1 MWPDLHYTTADST
14 LERAMSRLTQHLQ
27 DVPARLSGLSED
39 EWQQK
44 PSRKWSKKEL
54 LGHLVDSALNN
65 LKRFTEAQFGPEP
78 YTFASYRQNELVMAN
93 AYQHLPAD
101 HLLTLW
107 QSLNRQIAYVVGEI
121 PEAVRQRKVMVK
133 GSDGPPRSLSWLI
146 EDYVGHME
154 HHLETLL

>member
-1 MWPDLHYTTADST
+1 MWPDLHYTAADST
-14 LERAMSRLTQHLQ
+14 LERAISRLTQHIE
-27 DVPARLSGLSED
+27 DVPAKLSRLSED
-39 EWQQK
+39 EWQAKQ
-44 PSRKWSKKEL
+44 PRKWSKKEL

-78 YTFASYRQNELVMAN
+78 YTFSSYRQNELVMAN

-107 QSLNRQIAYVVGEI
+107 QSLNRQIVYVVGEL
-121 PEAVRQRKVMVK
+121 PEAARQRKVMVK

>member
-14 LERAMSRLTQHLQ
+14 LERAMSRLSGHLQ
-27 DVPARLSGLSED
+27 NVPTRLSGLSED
-39 EWQQK
+39 DWQQK
-44 PSRKWSKKEL
+44 INRKWSKKEL

-107 QSLNRQIAYVVGEI
+107 QSLNRQIAYVVSQM
-121 PEAVRQRKVMVK
+121 PEAARQRKVIVK

-154 HHLETLL
+154 HHLDTLL

>member
-14 LERAMSRLTQHLQ
+14 LERAMSRLSGHLQ
-27 DVPARLSGLSED
+27 DVPTRLSGLSED

-44 PSRKWSKKEL
+44 LGRKWSKKEL

-101 HLLTLW
+101 HLITLW

-121 PEAVRQRKVMVK
+121 PEADRQRKVMVK

>member
-14 LERAMSRLTQHLQ
+14 LERAITRLNQHIE
-27 DVPARLSGLSED
+27 DVPAQLSDLSDD
-39 EWQQK
+39 EWQAKQ
-44 PSRKWSKKEL
+44 PRKWSRKEL

-78 YTFASYRQNELVMAN
+78 YTFSSYRQNELVMVN
-93 AYQHLPAD
+93 GYQNLPVD
-101 HLLTLW
+101 HLLILW
-107 QSLNRQIAYVVGEI
+107 QSLNRQIVYVVGEL
-121 PEAVRQRKVMVK
+121 PESARQRKVMVK

>member
-44 PSRKWSKKEL
+44 PGRKWSKKEL

-121 PEAVRQRKVMVK
+121 PEAARQRKVMVK